1 MCLCVW
7 CYGLVVT
14 GSRPDL
20 HLLGLVLT
28 GKHWKAIVVFVC
40 WYQVVFYLQTETICL
55 VSAQAQISWNCVGV
69 VSRDCA
75 LCALLYL
82 WLKSLEKSLNPGLC
96 ELCCDKKE
104 PNPVSGQSVQL
115 LMELIKSCL
124 VDPSCNMSDK
134 ISHTDLSL
142 LPGMAQPGKWSPCY
156 LRYLERTCLFSCP
169 PSRVIIGNSL
179 SNSCFHSR
187 VWLTLSIPPP
197 PKSDWHTPLHHLH
210 WKSSQNNKEKTQLW
224 SPENHHLLLT
234 GRLRTKDSLI
244 IRDWPKWFSGLKM
257 NQQARWIRQTLT

>member
-55 VSAQAQISWNCVGV
+55 VSAQARISWNCVGV

-142 LPGMAQPGKWSPCY
+142 LPGMAQPAKWSPCY
-156 LRYLERTCLFSCP
+156 LRYLERTCLFSCHP
-169 PSRVIIGNSL
+169 LVLSL
-179 SNSCFHSR
+179 EILSLILVFIPVFGWHS
-187 VWLTLSIPPP
+187 
-197 PKSDWHTPLHHLH
+197 
-210 WKSSQNNKEKTQLW
+210 QY
-224 SPENHHLLLT
+224 LLLLSLTDTHHSTTCT
-234 GRLRTKDSLI
+234 GNLLKTTKRKHNFDRRKIIIYFWLAVSEQRTH
-244 IRDWPKWFSGLKM
+244 
-257 NQQARWIRQTLT
+257 